1 MKREILSE
9 AVKLNIARRR
19 RKRWYQAVSA
29 MAAVVVFV
37 TTYALIL
44 PAITME
50 KDTIC
55 GLEEHVHTSACYYE
69 PVLDTGWSLRC
80 GYEVHE
86 HDETCRNAEGELLCG
101 HADFVIH
108 AHEDICYGTEG
119 ELLCEWEEFA
129 EHAHNDTC
137 YEKKITYTCGLEEGE
152 NSHIHAEACFSLPEL
167 ICTTVESEGHT
178 HDETC
183 FETINVCTL
192 EESNGHIHGEEC
204 YTEIGLVCGVEES
217 EEHTHS
223 DACYGEYE
231 LICVLEETEGHI
243 HNESCSGELQLICG
257 QEENEGHVHNEET
270 CYEQP
275 VLICGQ
281 EESEGHVHNETCSME
296 VQYVLICEEEEIIL
310 HTHEDSCYD
319 ETEML
324 TCGMLQVTEHQHG
337 SECFAQHVHTEDCY
351 RTTESETLLI
361 CGYHVHDDT
370 CYDEQGLQICSQPV
384 LICGMEEHIH
394 VESCYP
400 EVDDGLVEAT
410 FCVPEEYLG
419 YIQSE
424 AVFPLTYTLEEGSSL
439 SENGGAPTVSV
450 INPDTEAPEYL
461 TDYHWMT
468 PDGFPVDETTPLEED
483 VTLTLQLYPADDPD
497 AARLVTATFVCGEEI
512 LLTRTVNSGTV
523 VSDLISA
530 DVQQRLDELQTEQR
544 RFDRWI
550 YSDETG
556 TEAVLESGVTVIEQ
570 DTVYTAV
577 FREYASVIL
586 HDIDPD
592 GAEYAGSPL
601 EMFLPVGSSLSEQ
614 RVTLGDGTPV
624 ASCQWYEEN
633 GAMFECDTPMTESL
647 ELYTYS
653 YSLQLNLTPLEAVP
667 MLMMLSL
674 EEETDAAP
682 EPQANRSTLEET
694 TQEEDESISI
704 VKRSGE
710 ALTESDFVV
719 DGVNYSSYQ
728 WIDES
733 GSDVDTDDLVG
744 TTLTSNYALTRAAST
759 EYTITYNINVNA
771 SSVFGTVPTVGG
783 GTTVSDTFNSDD
795 GTYNIRVPTPA
806 SYMVT
811 NGTKRTLY
819 QFTGWKISRN
829 SNIIAAGETVDAD
842 WVADNVNRW
851 SSTVTLTAQWTS
863 VVVTETVH
871 FYVNVNCQVTDV
883 EGNTE
888 VPSSGD
894 YTPSVFSTTMT
905 VAGASMTRYWQG
917 ANLGGSQY
925 IVFRADTARDTE
937 AVDAEIRRLIN
948 GHDSTYDTYN
958 GASVWASGYTG
969 TKVFQVEDFPS
980 DEHVLS
986 VVRDMVE
993 SGTVIRMNGVA
1004 LTAEELT
1011 SDNFTVRW
1019 NVCKYDSGDGWHI
1032 DGILVGKQA
1041 HLTVKKTF
1049 LGDDT
1054 AVQAVK
1060 DGGFTITIE
1069 NTTNAAASD
1078 VTLTLNS
1085 AAAETG
1091 SGRMGYSSY
1100 DAGSDTYT
1108 WTVPLEQNNKY
1119 AIIENDYISTDDA
1132 VQTSA
1137 SYTISNSPA
1146 AFTGWKAYPDGGV
1159 TNVTAYAYASDVSAD
1174 GYQTVALRNSYV
1186 KADTLTINKIDMD
1199 TGNGLAGISY
1209 RLTDASGNG
1218 LTLYKKPD
1226 ASYYSMKDEDLANGF
1241 VRCADSVITTG
1252 SNGAIFLKLDTGT
1265 FTLEEAFPTGYG
1277 GASTIT
1283 VTVGA
1288 DSSGNVTFEEVTSS
1302 DSTIEVDGALIDT
1315 HTATLTIRNV
1325 SYSTSVTAQ
1334 KIWADSADVQEVIV
1348 DLYRNGVSMGS
1359 EYQKVLSKSNNWTY
1373 TWNDL
1378 PLYADGAAA
1387 EYSLREIKIG
1397 NINYDP
1403 SADTDGY
1410 SGYIVTY
1417 DDMVYFK
1424 NGERVSGPVWVDDNG
1439 VTQYADNA
1447 HLAVRNEVYR
1457 GQMVFLK
1464 VDGNGKPLAGAT
1476 FRLYADTG
1484 QTQILAEATS
1494 DEYGRVIF
1502 ENLMPDTY
1510 YVVKES
1516 DTPEG
1521 YLGADSLY
1529 KVRLSAQGS
1538 TTVEDT
1544 STGEAL
1550 TAIVNYADE
1559 VEVTL
1564 HKISELGYDLAN
1576 TQFQLEQQV
1585 DGVWTILGSYETDSA
1600 GKIFFGKL
1608 GAGTYRLV
1616 EIHPPDGF
1624 MALSEPIGF
1633 DILNG
1638 ELTLLNNGDWSAE
1651 KDDVTGVCTI
1661 TVINRSGYELPQT
1674 GGPTARMYTYGGLLL
1689 ILSAAALF
1697 GYQNKRRRE
1706 ENSS

>member
-9 AVKLNIARRR
+9 AVKLNIAHRR
-19 RKRWYQAVSA
+19 RKRWYQVVSA

-55 GLEEHVHTSACYYE
+55 GLEEHTHTDACYYV
-69 PVLDTGWSLRC
+69 PVWDTGQVSQCALELHSHTVSCYASDGTEIC
-80 GYEVHE
+80 GY
-86 HDETCRNAEGELLCG
+86 
-101 HADFVIH
+101 ADFAVH
-108 AHEDICYGTEG
+108 GHDAFCYDEG
-119 ELLCEWEEFA
+119 GVLTCTLDECWKHF
-129 EHAHNDTC
+129 HIDSC
-137 YEKKITYTCGLEEGE
+137 YEEHSAYACGMDEGE
-152 NSHIHAEACFSLPEL
+152 NSHAHDEECYTLPEL
-167 ICTTVESEGHT
+167 ICQTQEADGHT
-178 HDETC
+178 HSEAC
-183 FETINVCTL
+183 YGEKQLICTL
-192 EESNGHIHGEEC
+192 EE
-204 YTEIGLVCGVEES
+204 
-217 EEHTHS
+217 
-223 DACYGEYE
+223 
-231 LICVLEETEGHI
+231 
-243 HNESCSGELQLICG
+243 
-257 QEENEGHVHNEET
+257 
-270 CYEQP
+270 QP
-275 VLICGQ
+275 
-281 EESEGHVHNETCSME
+281 GHVHNETCGE
-296 VQYVLICEEEEIIL
+296 EIVRELICGQDEVIL
-310 HTHEDSCYD
+310 HTHDAGCFD
-319 ETEML
+319 ETETL
-324 TCGMLQVTEHQHG
+324 ICGMRQVLEHQHG
-337 SECFAQHVHTEDCY
+337 SECFAQHVHTENCY
-351 RTTESETLLI
+351 RTTESETLLV

-370 CYDEQGLQICSQPV
+370 CYDEQGQQICSQPV
-384 LICGMEEHIH
+384 LICGMEEHTH

-400 EVDDGLVEAT
+400 EVDDGLVDVT
-410 FCVPEEYLG
+410 FHVPEEYMR
-419 YIQSE
+419 YVQSE
-424 AVFPLTYTLEEGSSL
+424 AVFPLTYTLEEGTSL
-439 SENGGAPTVSV
+439 KENGGAPIISV
-450 INPDTEAPEYL
+450 TNPDTEAPEYL

-468 PDGFPVDETTPLEED
+468 PDGFPVDEEAPFAED
-483 VTLTLQLYPADDPD
+483 VTLTLKLYSADDPD

-523 VSDLISA
+523 VSDLIGA
-530 DVQQRLDELQTEQR
+530 DVLQKLNERQTKQW

-550 YSDETG
+550 YSDETE
-556 TEAVLESGVTVIEQ
+556 TTLESGVTVIEQ

-577 FREYASVIL
+577 FREYTSVIL
-586 HDIDPD
+586 HDIDPG
-592 GAEYAGSPL
+592 GAEYAGSPM
-601 EMFLPVGSSLSEQ
+601 EVFLPVGSSLSEQ
-614 RVTLGDGTPV
+614 RDVTLGDGTPV
-624 ASCQWYEEN
+624 ASCQWYEEG
-633 GAMFECDTPMTESL
+633 GAIFDGYTTIADPL

-674 EEETDAAP
+674 EEETDTAP
-682 EPQANRSTLEET
+682 EPQTNGSAQEET
-694 TQEEDESISI
+694 TQADSESVSI
-704 VKRSGE
+704 VKRSGVV
-710 ALTESDFVV
+710 LTESDFVV
-719 DGVNYSSYQ
+719 DGVNYSNYQ
-728 WIDES
+728 WVDES

-771 SSVFGTVPTVGG
+771 SSVFGTAPTVGG

-819 QFTGWKISRN
+819 QFTGWEISRN

-842 WVADNVNRW
+842 WMESNKNRSW
-851 SSTVTLTAQWTS
+851 SSSSNTVTLTAQWTS

-871 FYVNVNCQVTDV
+871 FFVNLNCQVADV
-883 EGNTE
+883 DGNTGI
-888 VPSSGD
+888 PSSGD
-894 YTPSVFSTTMT
+894 FTPSVFSTTISVT
-905 VAGASMTRYWQG
+905 GASMKNYWKG
-917 ANLGGSQY
+917 AINRDSYSTQY
-925 IVFRADTARDTE
+925 VVLRADSAAETE

-1019 NVCKYDSGDGWHI
+1019 NVCKYDTGDGWHI

-1060 DGGFTITIE
+1060 DDGFTITIE
-1069 NTTNAAASD
+1069 NTTNASAND

-1085 AAAETG
+1085 AGVETRTG
-1091 SGRMGYSSY
+1091 YVGYSTY
-1100 DAGSDTYT
+1100 DPGSDTYT

-1119 AIIENDYISTDDA
+1119 AIIENNYISTDDA

-1137 SYTISNSPA
+1137 SYTISNSPD

-1159 TNVTAYAYASDVSAD
+1159 TNVTAYAYANDVEVN

-1226 ASYYSMKDEDLANGF
+1226 ASYYSMKKEDLDGGF
-1241 VRCADSVITTG
+1241 EPCADSVITTG
-1252 SNGAIFLKLDTGT
+1252 SNGAIFLKLDNGT

-1288 DSSGNVTFEEVTSS
+1288 DSSGNVTFEEVKSS

-1334 KIWADSADVQEVIV
+1334 KIWADSADVQEVTV
-1348 DLYRNGVSMGS
+1348 ALYRNGVAMGS

-1387 EYSLREIKIG
+1387 DYSLREIKIG

-1417 DDMVYFK
+1417 DDMVYYQ
-1424 NGERVSGPVWVDDNG
+1424 NGERVSDPVWVDDNG

-1510 YVVKES
+1510 YVMKES

-1544 STGEAL
+1544 FTGEAL

-1559 VEVTL
+1559 VEVYL
-1564 HKISELGYDLAN
+1564 HKISELGYDLAD

-1585 DGVWTILGSYETDSA
+1585 DGVWTTLGTYETDSG
-1600 GKIFFGKL
+1600 GKIPFGKL

-1616 EIHPPDGF
+1616 ETQAPAGYY
-1624 MALSEPIGF
+1624 ALDEPIGF
-1633 DILNG
+1633 TVGQGALNMSG
-1638 ELTLLNNGDWSAE
+1638 SSELWSVDE
-1651 KDDVTGVCTI
+1651 DDETGVYTI
-1661 TVINRSGYELPQT
+1661 TVINKSGYVLPQT

-1689 ILSAAALF
+1689 MLSAAALF